1 MRLYSRE
8 QKSTVF
14 LMFTLVD
21 FAKKIPYTQCKCRL
35 MTNNQMNLCQQG
47 DR

>member
-21 FAKKIPYTQCKCRL
+21 FAKKYLIL
-35 MTNNQMNLCQQG
+35 NVSAV
-47 DR
+47 